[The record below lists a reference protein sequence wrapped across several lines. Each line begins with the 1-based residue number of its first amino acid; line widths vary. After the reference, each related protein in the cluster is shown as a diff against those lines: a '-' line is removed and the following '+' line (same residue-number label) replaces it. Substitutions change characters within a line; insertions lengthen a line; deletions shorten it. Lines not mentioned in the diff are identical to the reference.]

1 MEKLKLGVAYHG
13 NRMLNQVQADMQ
25 DIIKHNMNLV
35 VHMFSHNDMER
46 NKSVMKDIISAT
58 KFLGLECWIDNWGI
72 GGTPGDV

>member
-46 NKSVMKDIISAT
+46 NKSVM
-58 KFLGLECWIDNWGI
+58 N
-72 GGTPGDV
+72 V

>member
-72 GGTPGDV
+72 